1 MKKNGFAFVE
11 IIITVVVLCT
21 SLLILYS
28 TYSAILSD
36 ENTRLYYDDPAF
48 IYKTNYVKGFL
59 KDYTEIE
66 KVKRAFFKRSYVVT
80 IGTGIDALFKDSSSK
95 ESLEM
100 LVETFKI
107 NQMVLI
113 KSEMFDKC
121 IEPENDDKEK
131 CENSLGDL
139 NYNLQKYINTL
150 NDSTYDFYLVIEYS
164 LKDNKNEK
172 CDLGTDKRCKNYY
185 ASLPI

>member
-48 IYKTNYVKGFL
+48 IYKTNYVKEFL
-59 KDYTEIE
+59 KEYTVIE
-66 KVKRAFFKRSYVVT
+66 KVKENFFANSYVTT
-80 IGTGIDALFKDSSSK
+80 IGTGFDALFKDSSSMEALEIMV
-95 ESLEM
+95 ES
-100 LVETFKI
+100 FKI
-107 NQMVLI
+107 NQMILV
-113 KSEMFDKC
+113 KSEMIDNCAVDTEKY
-121 IEPENDDKEK
+121 KEK
-131 CENSLGDL
+131 CEKSLGDL
-139 NYNLQKYINTL
+139 SYNLQKYINTL
-150 NDSTYDFYLVIEYS
+150 NDSSYDFYLVVVYS
-164 LKDNKNEK
+164 LKETSNEACISGAEVK
-172 CDLGTDKRCKNYY
+172 CKNYY

>member
-48 IYKTNYVKGFL
+48 IYKTNYVKEFL
-59 KDYTEIE
+59 KEYTVIE
-66 KVKRAFFKRSYVVT
+66 KVKENFFANSYVAT
-80 IGTGIDALFKDSSSK
+80 IGTGFDALFKDSSSMEALEIMV
-95 ESLEM
+95 ES
-100 LVETFKI
+100 FKI
-107 NQMVLI
+107 KQMVLV
-113 KSEMFDKC
+113 KSEMFDNC
-121 IEPENDDKEK
+121 AVDTEEK
-131 CENSLGDL
+131 CEKSLGDL
-139 NYNLQKYINTL
+139 SYNLQKYINTL
-150 NDSTYDFYLVIEYS
+150 NDTSYDFYLVIVYS
-164 LKDNKNEK
+164 LKETSNEACISDTEIK
-172 CDLGTDKRCKNYY
+172 CKNYY

>member
-48 IYKTNYVKGFL
+48 IYKTNYVKDFL
-59 KDYTEIE
+59 KEYTKIE
-66 KVKRAFFKRSYVVT
+66 DIKRTFFEQSYVIT

-95 ESLEM
+95 EPLEII
-100 LVETFKI
+100 VENFKI
-107 NQMVLI
+107 NQMVLV
-113 KSEMFDKC
+113 KSEMFDNC
-121 IEPENDDKEK
+121 IDSENNDMCKK
-131 CENSLGDL
+131 SLENL

-150 NDSTYDFYLVIEYS
+150 NDTSYDFYLVVVYS
-164 LKDNKNEK
+164 LKDTSNEA
-172 CDLGTDKRCKNYY
+172 CDLGMEKRCKNYY